1 MRGQG
6 GAGFIREHIAKNGHA
21 YVGGYAIGSEG
32 NIPAFDYSE
41 KDSEGVWMAQKQWLY
56 YSLWGRLLYD
66 PTTPDTTFAAM
77 FDARY
82 HLSGSPAA
90 AGGQRPP
97 RRLARQMRAARA
109 HGRARAARAH
119 GAFGAAR
126 AKGPRGCWDN
136 SEAIP
141 NGSVVQWCKSEASGP
156 RAKSFAE

>member
-1 MRGQG
+1 MRCLPIWQADKLCARAQG
-6 GAGFIREHIAKNGHA
+6 GAGFIREHIAKNGHE

-90 AGGQRPP
+90 DGGT
-97 RRLARQMRAARA
+97 L
-109 HGRARAARAH
+109 
-119 GAFGAAR
+119 
-126 AKGPRGCWDN
+126 W
-136 SEAIP
+136 EATQLVSI
-141 NGSVVQWCKSEASGP
+141 VVLRIC
-156 RAKSFAE
+156 SFVYNTSAPCSFLFCVSSACVA

>member
-66 PTTPDTTFAAM
+66 PTTPDTRPTGCEDLGWPQPTAAPT
-77 FDARY
+77 
-82 HLSGSPAA
+82 S
-90 AGGQRPP
+90 
-97 RRLARQMRAARA
+97 
-109 HGRARAARAH
+109 
-119 GAFGAAR
+119 
-126 AKGPRGCWDN
+126 
-136 SEAIP
+136 
-141 NGSVVQWCKSEASGP
+141 
-156 RAKSFAE
+156 